1 MTDYETASLTLQQA
15 SVEIGRA
22 SVWATYVQ
30 AGVAGVIG
38 LLQCGLI
45 YVGLRRMGEA
55 SAERKAQ
62 HDETMTAL
70 KTQHEVSMA
79 AHEASMTALTELIR
93 RTAPRS

>member
-1 MTDYETASLTLQQA
+1 MTDYETARLTLQQA

-30 AGVAGVIG
+30 AGVALVIG
-38 LLQCGLI
+38 LAQCGLI

-62 HDETMTAL
+62 HDEN
-70 KTQHEVSMA
+70 MA

>member
-15 SVEIGRA
+15 SV
-22 SVWATYVQ
+22 WAAYVQ

-38 LLQCGLI
+38 LAQCGLI

-70 KTQHEVSMA
+70 KTQHE
-79 AHEASMTALTELIR
+79 ASMTALTELIR

>member
-1 MTDYETASLTLQQA
+1 MTDYETASLTLQQV

-30 AGVAGVIG
+30 AGVALVIG
-38 LLQCGLI
+38 GLQCGLI
-45 YVGLRRMGEA
+45 DVGLRRMGEA

-70 KTQHEVSMA
+70 KTQHE
-79 AHEASMTALTELIR
+79 ASMTALTELIR
-93 RTAPRS
+93 RTAPSRQ